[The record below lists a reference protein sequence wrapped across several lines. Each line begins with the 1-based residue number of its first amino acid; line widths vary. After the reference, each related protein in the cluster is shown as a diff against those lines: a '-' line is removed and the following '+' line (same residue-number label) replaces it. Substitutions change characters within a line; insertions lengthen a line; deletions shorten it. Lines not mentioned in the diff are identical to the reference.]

1 MVTKNLA
8 LFFNVT
14 PNDTAD
20 IGVARWEY
28 LVVPVAGA
36 VRFTTITNDTPVAV
50 NLPAGIWP
58 IPVKR
63 IYETGTT
70 ATNLSVAL

>member
-1 MVTKNLA
+1 MKNLA
-8 LFFNVT
+8 LFQNVT
-14 PNDTAD
+14 PNDSAD
-20 IGVARWEY
+20 ITGARWEY
-28 LVVPVAGA
+28 LVVPAAGA
-36 VRFTTITNDTPVAV
+36 VAFTTHTNAVAVTV

-63 IYETGTT
+63 ILATGTT